1 MKEGTEATPATATR
15 TQGNKVK
22 KFIKLSSVY
31 QRLHLRLQTATT
43 GNAKPGWAGVKSGA
57 T

>member
-43 GNAKPGWAGVKSGA
+43 GNAKPDWAGVKSGA